1 MTDSAEQLFEQARKA
16 YLGTDGSRDLNK
28 AFDLCRQAHEEGN
41 FEATRMLATFYED
54 GVEVEQDE
62 NRALEL
68 YKEAVEG
75 GFAHAFYNMGNLF
88 FKRQEFQQALDHW
101 AHGAECG
108 DGYCVVSLGLCFEEG
123 RIVEQDLAEA
133 VRLYEHAAKAENPEG
148 QIRLALC
155 YRDGLGVEADALK
168 MNELLEA
175 AKSQNHPFAWYEL
188 GRQQLSGEESAD
200 EVKQSPAMPYFKKA
214 AELGQVEAMEVC
226 GEVLCLSQNPDYV
239 TGRAFLDAA
248 VAAESPRAK
257 SILAI
262 LLASGKGCPVDF
274 EKARD
279 LCEQAASHGDSN
291 AMRMLGL
298 MYERGDGIEADPET
312 ALEWFR
318 RAAANGDQFSAQ
330 KLQQTE

>member
-1 MTDSAEQLFEQARKA
+1 MTDSAEQLFEQARNA
-16 YLGTDGSRDLNK
+16 YLGTNGERDLSK
-28 AFDLCRQAHEEGN
+28 ALDLCRQSHQLGN

-54 GVEVEQDE
+54 GVGVEEDQ

-108 DGYCVVSLGLCFEEG
+108 DAYCVVSLGLCFEEG
-123 RIVEQDLAEA
+123 RIVEKDLSEA
-133 VRLYEHAAKAENPEG
+133 VRLYEHAAQAENPEG

-155 YRDGLGVEADALK
+155 YRDGLGVESDELK

-188 GRQQLSGEESAD
+188 GRQKLSGEETAD
-200 EVKQSPAMPYFKKA
+200 EVMQSPAMPYFQKA

-226 GEVLCLSQNPDYV
+226 GEVLCLSQNPDYQ
-239 TGRAFLDAA
+239 TGRSFLDAA

-274 EKARD
+274 SRARE
-279 LCEQAASHGDSN
+279 LCEEAANHGESN

-298 MYERGDGIEADPET
+298 MYERGDGVEADPEI
-312 ALEWFR
+312 AKQWFQ
-318 RAAANGDQFSAQ
+318 RAADAGDQFSTQ
-330 KLQQTE
+330 KL